1 MCDKDCA
8 IGFSCFIAIF
18 LSLLCIIIF
27 YIGPTINRNAYF
39 GFNDYRENVWNI
51 NCDRFSVLLDN
62 KMNDKYLNIIKK
74 EKNKCQRFAATY
86 ILEYF
91 LSLLQLIFLVFH
103 FFSSI
108 SESCFI
114 KKEILIVFFWI
125 IPSFIFF
132 CLTLLYIIFSTIVL
146 TKESPSYL
154 DYKEL
159 MTISLINDE
168 YGDLIYLNPKNEIL
182 KTDEDGAFAKYNI
195 DLDKYEFL
203 FPKKDENDIY
213 GVYAKFKDLRLKQYN
228 YNKDLYFKKY
238 FDFNYEFMHCQYNDI
253 ESIYNGHGKIY
264 YKDSHGNTTYCQ
276 FLYSYNHGENSY
288 NKSLYDRWATTIT
301 FSFFIMFF
309 DLFFFICGISFF
321 VHSY

>member
-1 MCDKDCA
+1 MCDKDCT
-8 IGFSCFIAIF
+8 IGFSFFITIF

-27 YIGPTINRNAYF
+27 FIGPTINRNAYF
-39 GFNDYRENVWNI
+39 GLNDYRENAWNI

-74 EKNKCQRFAATY
+74 EKKKCQRFTAMY

-103 FFSSI
+103 FFSLI

-114 KKEILIVFFWI
+114 KEKVLIAFFWI
-125 IPSFIFF
+125 VPSFIFF

-168 YGDLIYLNPKNEIL
+168 YGDLIYLNHKNSIL
-182 KTDEDGAFAKYNI
+182 KTDEDGAFAKYNK

-228 YNKDLYFKKY
+228 YNKDLYFKKN
-238 FDFNYEFMHCQYNDI
+238 FDFNYEFMHCQYNDL
-253 ESIYNGHGKIY
+253 ESIHNDHGKIY
-264 YKDSHGNTTYCQ
+264 YKDSHGKTTYCQ
-276 FLYSYNHGENSY
+276 FLYSYNHGESSY
-288 NKSLYDRWATTIT
+288 NKSLYDRWAATIT
-301 FSFFIMFF
+301 FSFFIMIF
-309 DLFFFICGISFF
+309 DLFFFVCGFAIFNDL
-321 VHSY
+321 